1 MINKFLNMVEN
12 VFVWSVV
19 LTGIILAIILVVKA
33 KEYFKDKKVEKKLK
47 EKRLLGINKIKSESK
62 KWNNE
67 IKLSYLNNWWEEY
80 NRIVKHNDR
89 VDIDINPLSYIR
101 GTVLIVW
108 IDGEMNFF
116 SVYID
121 ELYDLCIYL
130 ERSMA

>member
-1 MINKFLNMVEN
+1 MRAI
-12 VFVWSVV
+12 V
-19 LTGIILAIILVVKA
+19 LTAFMPILVI
-33 KEYFKDKKVEKKLK
+33 EM
-47 EKRLLGINKIKSESK
+47 I
-62 KWNNE
+62 
-67 IKLSYLNNWWEEY
+67 WWEEY